1 MEETSASKCDCGSEC
16 RCHGGGKKKKY
27 AFQIVLNDN
36 KGNIKVDLNFQ
47 NSSDN

>member
-27 AFQIVLNDN
+27 AFLLIALGAKSNYGVWR
-36 KGNIKVDLNFQ
+36 GQ
-47 NSSDN
+47 N